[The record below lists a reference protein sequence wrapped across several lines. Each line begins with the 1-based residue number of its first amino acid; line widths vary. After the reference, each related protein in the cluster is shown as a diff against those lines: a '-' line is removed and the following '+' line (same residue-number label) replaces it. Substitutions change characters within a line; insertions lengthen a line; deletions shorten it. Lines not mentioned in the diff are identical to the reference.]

1 MVFAG
6 IKPSTTVLLSLPL
19 YRQYFSWDGDDSY
32 GCDGMN
38 QIAETAVW
46 QTCLCSS
53 QSIFVPWTI
62 QCKPCVLLVGGI
74 QFNPYYIV

>member
-1 MVFAG
+1 
-6 IKPSTTVLLSLPL
+6 
-19 YRQYFSWDGDDSY
+19 
-32 GCDGMN
+32 MN

-53 QSIFVPWTI
+53 QSFFVPWTI

-74 QFNPYYIV
+74 QFNPYYSVKGYGWNSIQLLDIVYGLQTE